1 MKRAAV
7 VTGVLLA
14 TVLGVCGTAGA
25 KPAPLKSCIA
35 ALDAAESTGTKGDL
49 YIINARRCRQG
60 INSAETAVATKAGP
74 YTPVPT
80 DFGIEILTLEQSC
93 FGSAGCNVTY
103 QIKVTYLGA
112 QLPASGQTF
121 IVSYDLLGGE
131 DPEVGSF
138 TIRDGTVTSSS
149 RELIQTPPNPALSAV
164 PKQVVKGS

>member
-1 MKRAAV
+1 MKRAVALA
-7 VTGVLLA
+7 GLVLITVGGAA
-14 TVLGVCGTAGA
+14 TAAAA

-35 ALDAAESTGTKGDL
+35 ALDAAESTGVKGDL
-49 YIINARRCRQG
+49 YVINARRCRQG

-74 YTPVPT
+74 YTPVPS
-80 DFGIEILTLEQSC
+80 DFGIEIVTLEQSC

-131 DPEVGSF
+131 NPEVGSF
-138 TIRDGTVTSSS
+138 TIRDGTVTSQQ
-149 RELIQTPPNPALSAV
+149 REFIQTPPNPTVTAV
-164 PKQVVKGS
+164 AKQVVKG